1 MKTIL
6 FNKLRKQG
14 YSPMDF
20 LKKDKDEKYFNE
32 APVNTV
38 YGVRCFGGVTVF
50 FDSKGKEIGDD
61 YNEKEVLQKLYLFD
75 LKRLNKTY
83 KNYKAELQ
91 KKYGII

>member
-6 FNKLRKQG
+6 FEQLKKQG

-20 LKKDKDEKYFNE
+20 LKKNKDGKYFHE
-32 APVNTV
+32 APLNAV
-38 YGVRCFGGVTVF
+38 YAVRCFGGVTIF
-50 FDSKGKEIGDD
+50 FDSKGKAIGDD
-61 YNEKEVLQKLYLFD
+61 YKEKETLQKLYLFD

-83 KNYKAELQ
+83 ENYKAELQ